1 MNKELMVRMNKEF
14 KKGKKSAQ
22 NCIVFEGLFALILAK
37 NWINFISSFEN
48 YQEDRYFC
56 SLSIRY
62 VLILNTIK
70 HD

>member
-37 NWINFISSFEN
+37 NWINFISSFEK
-48 YQEDRYFC
+48 
-56 SLSIRY
+56 LSIRY

>member
-37 NWINFISSFEN
+37 NWINFISSFET
-48 YQEDRYFC
+48 
-56 SLSIRY
+56 LSIRY